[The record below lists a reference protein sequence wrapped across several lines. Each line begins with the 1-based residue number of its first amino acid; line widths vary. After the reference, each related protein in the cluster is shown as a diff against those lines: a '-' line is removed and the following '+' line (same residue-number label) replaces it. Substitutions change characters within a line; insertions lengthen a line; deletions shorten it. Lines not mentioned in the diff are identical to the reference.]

1 MWIPVVLTDDPDA
14 GTLQTVPLKVAI
26 RIAVRMQ
33 GGSGFR
39 QDPEHIEAMR
49 KRREKIEAL
58 IDQGLQTA
66 EIAQRLN
73 VRINVVYPHVK
84 RHRAKNKHPR
94 RVQNGSGIISEGPY
108 QDPPK
113 TNCEILG

>member
-14 GTLQTVPLKVAI
+14 GTPQTVPLKVAI

-39 QDPEHIEAMR
+39 RDPEYLEELR
-49 KRREKIEAL
+49 QRREKVEAL
-58 IDQGLQTA
+58 LDQGLRVQ
-66 EIAQRLN
+66 EITGRLHLSN
-73 VRINVVYPHVK
+73 AAVRVIVK
-84 RHRAKNKHPR
+84 SYRNKKHPR

-108 QDPPK
+108 QDPPI
-113 TNCEILG
+113 THCEILG